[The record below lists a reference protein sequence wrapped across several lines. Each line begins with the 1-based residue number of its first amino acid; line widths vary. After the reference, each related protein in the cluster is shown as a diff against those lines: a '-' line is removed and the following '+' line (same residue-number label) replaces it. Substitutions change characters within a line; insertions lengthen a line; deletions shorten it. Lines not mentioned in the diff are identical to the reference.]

1 MVNTHTSSS
10 LLPESV
16 RESLATCDHLRF
28 SGGPVSRDHDPVRVS
43 NSSSDEWCSTGSH
56 ASQSLTN
63 AESRNGSMGDS
74 KAGDS
79 LGGSGVLKDG
89 CG

>member
-16 RESLATCDHLRF
+16 REGLPTCDHFRF
-28 SGGPVSRDHDPVRVS
+28 SGGPVSRDQEPVSVS
-43 NSSSDEWCSTGSH
+43 SSSSDEWCSTGSH

-63 AESRNGSMGDS
+63 AESRKGSIGDS

-79 LGGSGVLKDG
+79 LGGSGVCRDG